1 MSIGFY
7 PVFRSLALIAVAFLP
22 PLIYVIWIRNTERY
36 QREPWKA
43 IFLSFIWGATI
54 AIIAS
59 GILELFFGIPLSRAI
74 HRNLYTIVIAV
85 VIAPFIEELVKPL
98 ALTMNTVRKELD
110 EVEDGLIYG
119 AVAGLGF
126 SATENLLYEW
136 SHLSKALS
144 LFIFVVVFR
153 SIACCLIHASATAL
167 TGYGYGMAI
176 IKKRWKLTIIPFFL
190 LAIFIH
196 SFYNF
201 IVSMKFFGGIVG
213 ITMAIIFSIGCI
225 RWVRK
230 KIKRLDAK

>member
-7 PVFRSLALIAVAFLP
+7 PVFRSLALIVVAFLP

-59 GILELFFGIPLSRAI
+59 GILELFLGIPLSRAI

-126 SATENLLYEW
+126 SAT
-136 SHLSKALS
+136 
-144 LFIFVVVFR
+144 
-153 SIACCLIHASATAL
+153 
-167 TGYGYGMAI
+167 
-176 IKKRWKLTIIPFFL
+176 
-190 LAIFIH
+190 
-196 SFYNF
+196 
-201 IVSMKFFGGIVG
+201 
-213 ITMAIIFSIGCI
+213 
-225 RWVRK
+225 
-230 KIKRLDAK
+230 